1 MFAAVTIHQAYQQ
14 LSSKL
19 YDLYDYREAEQIA
32 GWVMEN
38 ISGLSKMDRMLNK
51 NLPMS
56 TPQKELYEKYSS
68 ELLTYKPVQYVL
80 QEAWFYGMRLFVD
93 ENVLIP
99 RPETE
104 ELVDWVI
111 REIKTDQSEPRKDD
125 SKLTILDIGTGSG
138 CIAIAIKKN
147 LPHEDVLAIDL
158 SEGALEVAKKNAM
171 AQGVC
176 IQFMQLDFL
185 QESDWEMIPPVD
197 IIISNP
203 PYIPASDKAGMQKN
217 VLEFEPHLALFTD
230 DNDPLVFYK
239 KIASFA
245 RKRLK
250 AGGRIF
256 VEVHESNGEQAAQLF
271 SKSGFGRIE
280 LRKDMQG
287 KERMIRI
294 GN

>member
-14 LSSKL
+14 LCSKL
-19 YDLYDYREAEQIA
+19 YDLYEYREAEHIA

-38 ISGLSKMDRMLNK
+38 ISGLAKMDRMLNK
-51 NLPMS
+51 NLPLS
-56 TPQKELYEKYSS
+56 VPQKELYEEYSS
-68 ELLTYKPVQYVL
+68 ELLTHKPVQYVL
-80 QEAWFYGMRLFVD
+80 HEAWFYGMHLFVD

-111 REIKTDQSEPRKDD
+111 REIKMAQSGPKQDD

-147 LPHEDVLAIDL
+147 LPHEDLLAIDL
-158 SEGALEVAKKNAM
+158 SEGALQVAQKNAKT
-171 AQGVC
+171 QGVS
-176 IQFMQLDFL
+176 IRFMQLDFL
-185 QESDWEMIPPVD
+185 NESDYEMIPPVD

-203 PYIPASDKAGMQKN
+203 PYIPLFDKAGMQKN
-217 VLEFEPHLALFTD
+217 VLEFEPHLALFTG
-230 DNDPLVFYK
+230 DNDPLVFYE
-239 KIASFA
+239 KIAVFA
-245 RKRLK
+245 RKQLK

-256 VEVHESNGEQAAQLF
+256 VEVPESNGQQVAQLF
-271 SKSGFGRIE
+271 SKSGFGSIE